1 MFYEFGGTELMKIL
15 VLTSVYPQ
23 PDDDKYTGVTPV
35 LDCTV
40 NAPNGHNPKT

>member
-1 MFYEFGGTELMKIL
+1 MIKVDQYQLIRRL
-15 VLTSVYPQ
+15 YAV
-23 PDDDKYTGVTPV
+23 D

>member
-1 MFYEFGGTELMKIL
+1 MFKQKSLL
-15 VLTSVYPQ
+15 VLIVMCAVLFS
-23 PDDDKYTGVTPV
+23 G